1 MAIITGLKGGT
12 TNITVSYGGKTA
24 TFSNFTVK
32 KKTVTF
38 TVPTL
43 KSVSKYNGNEQVL
56 INSGSCTA
64 GGTMYYYV
72 STSATAPTSFS
83 TTTWSTTVP
92 SKKDAG
98 TYYLWYYVYVSDTG
112 TYTGTGINTV
122 TKVGVGS
129 VNIPQ
134 QTPVLSTSPTKR
146 GNWTYYGDGKE
157 YELASGGAMKHSS
170 TDDTPVSGTFT
181 YAKAKDAGTYTA
193 SWSFT
198 PTDTKNYKSVSGNV
212 GTATVSQAPGT
223 VTHTLTNRSLYCTS
237 TAKAMTSTDAQ
248 KSTEAVLTSTSTNTG
263 QTISRS
269 MTVKKGSVS
278 VSNWTLNSNG
288 TVTIPSGQASG
299 TYTVTIAVSVP
310 NSTNY
315 TSASSTKSAT
325 VTINSVSLSSITMT
339 LKSSTITYNETKN
352 LATSSNAS
360 TEVVDKVTALYTN
373 GVPKEV
379 RVDAT
384 YSGDSTYV
392 TITN

>member
-43 KSVSKYNGNEQVL
+43 KSVEPYTRSPQTLVNA
-56 INSGSCTA
+56 GSCTP
-64 GGTMYYYV
+64 GGIMYYYV
-72 STSATAPTSFS
+72 STSSSTPVFS
-83 TTTWSTTVP
+83 TSSWTISIP
-92 SKKDAG
+92 SKINAG
-98 TYYLWYYVYVSDTG
+98 TYYLWYYVYVSDTD

-122 TKVGVGS
+122 TKVDTGS
-129 VNIPQ
+129 VTIEQ

-146 GNWTYYGDGKE
+146 GNWPYNGTE

-170 TDDTPVSGTFT
+170 TDDTPVDGTFT

-198 PTDTKNYKSVSGNV
+198 PTYRTNYKSVSGNV
-212 GTATVSQAPGT
+212 GTVTVSQATGT

-315 TSASSTKSAT
+315 TSASSTKSTT
-325 VTINSVSLSSITMT
+325 VTINSVSLSSVTMT
-339 LKSSTITYNETKN
+339 LKSSTIAYNETKN

>member
-38 TVPTL
+38 TAPTL
-43 KSVSKYNGNEQVL
+43 KSVEPYTRSPQTLVNA
-56 INSGSCTA
+56 GSCTT

-72 STSATAPTSFS
+72 SISSSTPTFSASSWT
-83 TTTWSTTVP
+83 TTVP

-98 TYYLWYYVYVSDTG
+98 TYYLWYYVYVSDTD

-122 TKVGVGS
+122 TKVGTGS
-129 VNIPQ
+129 VTIPQ

-146 GNWTYYGDGKE
+146 GNWTYNGTE

-198 PTDTKNYKSVSGNV
+198 PTYKTNYTSVSGNV
-212 GTATVSQAPGT
+212 GTVIVSQATGT
-223 VTHTLTNRSLYCTS
+223 VTHTLTDRSLYCTS

-299 TYTVTIAVSVP
+299 TYIVTIAVSVP

-339 LKSSTITYNETKN
+339 LKSSTIAYNETKN

-373 GVPKEV
+373 GISKEV

-392 TITN
+392 TIIN

>member
-1 MAIITGLKGGT
+1 MAIITGLKGGK

-43 KSVSKYNGNEQVL
+43 KSVEPYTRSPQTLVNA
-56 INSGSCTA
+56 GSCTT

-134 QTPVLSTSPTKR
+134 RTPVLSTSPTKR
-146 GNWTYYGDGKE
+146 GNWTYNGTE
-157 YELASGGAMKHSS
+157 YALASGGAMKHSS
-170 TDDTPVSGTFT
+170 TDSTAVSGTFT
-181 YAKAKDAGTYTA
+181 YAKAKNAGTYTA

-212 GTATVSQAPGT
+212 GTVTVSQAPGT

-248 KSTEAVLTSTSTNTG
+248 KSTEAVLTSVSTNTG

-339 LKSSTITYNETKN
+339 LKSSTIAYNETKN

>member
-24 TFSNFTVK
+24 TFSNFTVN

-43 KSVSKYNGNEQVL
+43 KSVEPYTRSPQTLVNA
-56 INSGSCTA
+56 GSCTT

-92 SKKDAG
+92 RKTDAG

-112 TYTGTGINTV
+112 VYTGTGINTV

-134 QTPVLSTSPTKR
+134 RTPVLSTSPTKR
-146 GNWTYYGDGKE
+146 DNWPYNGTE
-157 YELASGGAMKHSS
+157 YALASGGAMKHSS
-170 TDDTPVSGTFT
+170 TDSTAVSGTFT
-181 YAKAKDAGTYTA
+181 YAKAKNAGTYTA

-212 GTATVSQAPGT
+212 GTVIVSQAPGT

-237 TAKAMTSTDAQ
+237 TAKAMTSTDSQ

-269 MTVKKGSVS
+269 MTVKNGSVS

-325 VTINSVSLSSITMT
+325 VTINSVSLSSVTMT
-339 LKSSTITYNETKN
+339 LKSSTIAYNETKN

-392 TITN
+392 TIIN

>member
-1 MAIITGLKGGT
+1 MALITGLKGGT

-38 TVPTL
+38 TAPTL
-43 KSVSKYNGNEQVL
+43 KSVEPYTRSPQTLVNA
-56 INSGSCTA
+56 GSCTT

-72 STSATAPTSFS
+72 STSSSTPTFS
-83 TTTWSTTVP
+83 VSSWTTTVP
-92 SKKDAG
+92 SKTNAG
-98 TYYLWYYVYVSDTG
+98 TYYLWYCAYVSDTG
-112 TYTGTGINTV
+112 AYTGTGINTV
-122 TKVGVGS
+122 TKIGAGS

-146 GNWTYYGDGKE
+146 DNWTYYGDGKE
-157 YELASGGAMKHSS
+157 YALASGGAMKHSS
-170 TDDTPVSGTFT
+170 TDNTPVAGTFT
-181 YAKAKDAGTYTA
+181 YAKAKNAGTYTA

-198 PTDTKNYKSVSGNV
+198 PTDTTNYKSVSGNV
-212 GTATVSQAPGT
+212 GTVTVSQAPGT

-248 KSTEAVLTSTSTNTG
+248 KSTEAVLTSVSTNTG

-269 MTVKKGSVS
+269 MTVKNGNVS

-339 LKSSTITYNETKN
+339 LKSSTIAYNETKN

-373 GVPKEV
+373 SISKEV

>member
-24 TFSNFTVK
+24 TFSNFTVN

-43 KSVSKYNGNEQVL
+43 KSVEPYTRSPQTLVNA
-56 INSGSCTA
+56 GSCTT

-98 TYYLWYYVYVSDTG
+98 TYYLWYYVYVSDTD

-122 TKVGVGS
+122 TKVGTGS
-129 VNIPQ
+129 VTIPQ

-146 GNWTYYGDGKE
+146 GNWTYNGTE

-212 GTATVSQAPGT
+212 GTVTVSQAPGT

-237 TAKAMTSTDAQ
+237 TAKAMTSTDSQ

-269 MTVKKGSVS
+269 MTVKNGSVS

-325 VTINSVSLSSITMT
+325 VTINSVSLSSVTMT
-339 LKSSTITYNETKN
+339 LKSSTIAYNETKN

-392 TITN
+392 TIIN

>member
-38 TVPTL
+38 TAPTL
-43 KSVSKYNGNEQVL
+43 KSVEPYTRSPQTLVNA
-56 INSGSCTA
+56 GSCTT

-83 TTTWSTTVP
+83 ATTWSTTVP

-98 TYYLWYYVYVSDTG
+98 TYYLWYYVYVSDTD

-122 TKVGVGS
+122 TKVGAGS

-134 QTPVLSTSPTKR
+134 QTPVLSTSPTKTD
-146 GNWTYYGDGKE
+146 NWEYDGIE
-157 YELASGGAMKHSS
+157 HALASGGAVKHSS
-170 TDDTPVSGTFT
+170 TDSTPVAGTFT
-181 YAKAKDAGTYTA
+181 YAMERDAGTYTA
-193 SWSFT
+193 YWSFT
-198 PTDTKNYKSVSGNV
+198 PTDTTNYNSIRGDV
-212 GTATVSQAPGT
+212 GTVIISQATGT

-278 VSNWTLNSNG
+278 VSNWTLNGNG

-325 VTINSVSLSSITMT
+325 VTINSVSLSSVTMT
-339 LKSSTITYNETKN
+339 LKSSTIAYNETKN

-392 TITN
+392 TIIN

>member
-38 TVPTL
+38 TAPTL
-43 KSVSKYNGNEQVL
+43 KSVVAYTRSSQILVNA
-56 INSGSCTA
+56 GSCTA

-72 STSATAPTSFS
+72 STSATVPTSFS

-92 SKKDAG
+92 SKTNAG

-112 TYTGTGINTV
+112 AYTGTGINTV
-122 TKVGVGS
+122 TKVGTGS
-129 VNIPQ
+129 VNIPR
-134 QTPVLSTSPTKR
+134 QTPVLSTSPTKTD
-146 GNWTYYGDGKE
+146 NWEYDGIE
-157 YELASGGAMKHSS
+157 HALASGGAVKHSS

-193 SWSFT
+193 SWSFA
-198 PTDTKNYKSVSGNV
+198 PTDTKNYKSVSGDV
-212 GTATVSQAPGT
+212 GTVTVSQAPGT

-339 LKSSTITYNETKN
+339 LKSSTIAYNETKN

>member
-38 TVPTL
+38 TASTL
-43 KSVSKYNGNEQVL
+43 REVKPYTRSPQTLVNA
-56 INSGSCTA
+56 GSCTT

-83 TTTWSTTVP
+83 TTTWTTTVP

-98 TYYLWYYVYVSDTG
+98 TYYLWYYVYVSDTD

-122 TKVGVGS
+122 TKIGAGS

-146 GNWTYYGDGKE
+146 DNWPYDGKT

-170 TDDTPVSGTFT
+170 TDNTPVAGTFT
-181 YAKAKDAGTYTA
+181 YAKAKNAGTYTA

-198 PTDTKNYKSVSGNV
+198 PTDTTNYKSVSGNV
-212 GTATVSQAPGT
+212 GTVTVSQAPGT
-223 VTHTLTNRSLYCTS
+223 VTHALTNRSLYCTS

-248 KSTEAVLTSTSTNTG
+248 KSTEAVLTSVSTNTG

-325 VTINSVSLSSITMT
+325 VTINSVSLSSVTMT
-339 LKSSTITYNETKN
+339 LKSSTIAYNETKN

>member
-38 TVPTL
+38 TAPTL
-43 KSVSKYNGNEQVL
+43 KSVEPYTRSPQTLVNA
-56 INSGSCTA
+56 GSCTT

-72 STSATAPTSFS
+72 STSSSTPTFS
-83 TTTWSTTVP
+83 ASSWTTTVP
-92 SKKDAG
+92 SKTNAG
-98 TYYLWYYVYVSDTG
+98 TYYLWYYVYVSDTD

-122 TKVGVGS
+122 TKVGAGS

-134 QTPVLSTSPTKR
+134 QTPVLSTSPTKTD
-146 GNWTYYGDGKE
+146 NWEYDGIE
-157 YELASGGAMKHSS
+157 HALASGGAVKHSS
-170 TDDTPVSGTFT
+170 TDSTPVAGTFT
-181 YAKAKDAGTYTA
+181 YAKAKNAGTYTA

-198 PTDTKNYKSVSGNV
+198 PTDTTNYKSVSGNV
-212 GTATVSQAPGT
+212 GTVTVSQALGS

-269 MTVKKGSVS
+269 MTVKNGSVS

-325 VTINSVSLSSITMT
+325 VTINSVSLSSVTMT
-339 LKSSTITYNETKN
+339 LKSSTIAYNETKN

-373 GVPKEV
+373 GAPKEV

-392 TITN
+392 TIIN